1 MGIRRR
7 SPSPEPLLP
16 ERLAGRPL
24 HEREIVWLARDVDI
38 LLLEHGDAAGARP
51 NHAQP

>member
-1 MGIRRR
+1 MGIGRR

-24 HEREIVWLARDVDI
+24 PEREIDQLARGVDV
-38 LLLEHGDAAGARP
+38 LLLEHDDASGARS
-51 NHAQP
+51 NATQP